1 MQCKISSSSQTQ
13 MTVVVSV
20 RPWTTGCSKYSN
32 AYLQALQ
39 RCIDFDRP
47 NEITEKYVSPSFN
60 SHNFW
65 NQLFFELQGCVGEGP
80 SSLSLSENLVPLLR
94 LSVLSPSKLSSWF
107 QVSMASL
114 MSNQRQRLNQ
124 ELETD
129 FQ

>member
-1 MQCKISSSSQTQ
+1 MQCKIFSSSQTQ

-47 NEITEKYVSPSFN
+47 NEIAIKKYVSPSFN

-65 NQLFFELQGCVGEGP
+65 NQLFFEEREG
-80 SSLSLSENLVPLLR
+80 SKFVRRFSATLAPLCALTIQAP
-94 LSVLSPSKLSSWF
+94 L
-107 QVSMASL
+107 
-114 MSNQRQRLNQ
+114 
-124 ELETD
+124 D
-129 FQ
+129 FHKSAWWA